1 MELNS
6 KFDAKAI
13 ESEIKEY
20 IKSIDIEKL
29 IFASDKP
36 EKIRFIEGP
45 PTMNGIPHAGHLR
58 GRVMKDYGIDLT
70 HYKVKKSYS
79 MGDGTHKDSQ

>member
-13 ESEIKEY
+13 ESETKEY

-36 EKIRFIEGP
+36 EKNQI
-45 PTMNGIPHAGHLR
+45 H
-58 GRVMKDYGIDLT
+58 
-70 HYKVKKSYS
+70 
-79 MGDGTHKDSQ
+79 